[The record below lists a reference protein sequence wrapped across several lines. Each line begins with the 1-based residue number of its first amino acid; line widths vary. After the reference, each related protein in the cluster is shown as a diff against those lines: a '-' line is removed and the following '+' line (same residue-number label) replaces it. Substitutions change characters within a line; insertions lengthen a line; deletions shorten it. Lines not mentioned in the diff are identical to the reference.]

1 MQGYKVQ
8 GLKALASWEFS
19 EIRDLEEGGVEVEW
33 GWGWTRSRAKGAVR
47 KPSKN
52 GPS

>member
-8 GLKALASWEFS
+8 GKPWPAGSS
-19 EIRDLEEGGVEVEW
+19 QRIRDLEEGGVEVEW

-47 KPSKN
+47 KPSKT